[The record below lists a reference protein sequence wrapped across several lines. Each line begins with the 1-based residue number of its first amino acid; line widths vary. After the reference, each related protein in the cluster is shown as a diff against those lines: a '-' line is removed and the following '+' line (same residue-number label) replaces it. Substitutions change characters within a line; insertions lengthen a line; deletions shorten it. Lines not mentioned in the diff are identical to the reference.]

1 MVENAKE
8 AFTTEL
14 MNFCYNS
21 PIALVHGLTAALKI
35 DLSQFSTKSLI
46 QTAPDH
52 EVYWF
57 IFFLILNIDLGGSSN
72 AI

>member
-1 MVENAKE
+1 MENPKE
-8 AFTTEL
+8 ASTTEL

-52 EVYWF
+52 EV
-57 IFFLILNIDLGGSSN
+57 
-72 AI
+72 